1 MEKQGDHQRTL
12 YVLLDFSDYASAEL
26 RLAKSWAE
34 SKGLEVKV
42 LHQPDFFAP
51 SMATK
56 QQRLRL
62 EYEQIR
68 EINHRWLRLKDEIFG
83 PETSPGFEI
92 VKTSLDKYLESEMTK
107 MPGIIIMGLKGGGK
121 LKQIFLGSM
130 VTELVE
136 KLNAYI
142 TAVPKTLTVF
152 EPKELVVSVS
162 PHYTFNYEGFATF
175 LPLLP
180 SSIKITHWISVVENP
195 EDEKVLL
202 QHLKLLSEKIKSHME
217 NKFTVFCGEEVFEKV
232 KTFISSEKGQFL
244 VVQKGGRTFKDK
256 LFRRFLI
263 NDLVY
268 DGSVPLVIIPA

>member
-1 MEKQGDHQRTL
+1 MENNGSKIRTL

-26 RLAKSWAE
+26 ILAKSWAE
-34 SKGLEVKV
+34 SKGFEVKV

-51 SMATK
+51 SMANK
-56 QQRLRL
+56 EQRLRL

-83 PETSPGFEI
+83 PETSPGFDI
-92 VKTSLDKYLESEMTK
+92 VKTSLDAYLEIELTK
-107 MPGIIIMGLKGGGK
+107 TPGIIIMGLKGGGK

-130 VTELVE
+130 VSELVE
-136 KLNAYI
+136 KLNEYI
-142 TAVPKTLTVF
+142 TAVPKSLAFF
-152 EPKELVVSVS
+152 EPRELVVSIS
-162 PHYTFNYEGFATF
+162 PHYVFNHDGLAAL

-180 SSIKITHWISVVENP
+180 SSIKMINWISVVEHP
-195 EDEKVLL
+195 EDEMVLL
-202 QHLKLLSEKIKSHME
+202 QHLKLLSTKVKSDME
-217 NKFTVFCGEEVFEKV
+217 NKFSVFCGEGVFEKV
-232 KTFISSEKGQFL
+232 KTFVSSEKGQIL

-268 DGSVPLVIIPA
+268 DGSVPLIIIPA